1 MASDATTVRNV
12 KRALKE
18 TRERQDAARSEP
30 GVNRSTASR
39 HALCEAQAG
48 LARIEEIVSRK
59 R

>member
-12 KRALKE
+12 KRVLKE
-18 TRERQDAARSEP
+18 TRERQDAARNQP

-48 LARIEEIVSRK
+48 LGRIEEIVSRK